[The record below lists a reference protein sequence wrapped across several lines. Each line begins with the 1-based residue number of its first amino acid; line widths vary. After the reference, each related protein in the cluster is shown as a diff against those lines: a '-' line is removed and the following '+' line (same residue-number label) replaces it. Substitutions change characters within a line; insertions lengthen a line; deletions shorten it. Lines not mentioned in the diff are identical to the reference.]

1 MVRRD
6 ALARLA
12 AGGKGRLAAPK
23 APQVAS
29 VGAAGV
35 TLRWTAPNGSRPH
48 VYQVLRDGRVLGR
61 TTHRAFT
68 DTTVKPGKTYR
79 YAVRGLD
86 KKGRRGLM
94 SAAVRVEVPKVST
107 QPPAGP
113 PGVPPASDGAT
124 PNIAPIQQGS
134 GPGPDP
140 TPTATPTATPTPDP
154 LTAAMV
160 DRLFWR
166 AGFGPSQAHRDAWV
180 GRGHAELVDWLLDTP
195 LTLLPTTTP
204 PLAGGGT
211 PIDPLASD
219 DADRKRVV

>member
-6 ALARLA
+6 AFARLA

-23 APQVAS
+23 APKVAS
-29 VGAAGV
+29 VGPAGV
-35 TLRWTAPNGSRPH
+35 TLRWTAPRGSRPH

-61 TTHRAFT
+61 TPHRAFT
-68 DTTVKPGKTYR
+68 DTDVKPGKTYR

-94 SAAVRVEVPKVST
+94 SGTVRVAVPKGPAN
-107 QPPAGP
+107 PPAGP

-140 TPTATPTATPTPDP
+140 TATPTAEPTPTPTP
-154 LTAAMV
+154 TAT
-160 DRLFWR
+160 
-166 AGFGPSQAHRDAWV
+166 
-180 GRGHAELVDWLLDTP
+180 ETP
-195 LTLLPTTTP
+195 APTP
-204 PLAGGGT
+204 
-211 PIDPLASD
+211 
-219 DADRKRVV
+219 